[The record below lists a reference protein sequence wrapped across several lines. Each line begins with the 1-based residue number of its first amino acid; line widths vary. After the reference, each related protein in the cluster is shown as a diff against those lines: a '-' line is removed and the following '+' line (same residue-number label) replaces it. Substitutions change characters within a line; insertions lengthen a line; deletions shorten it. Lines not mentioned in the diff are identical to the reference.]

1 MTRLSLLAEKPMI
14 SIMMV
19 CMGNICRS
27 PAAEVVLR
35 HKLAAAGIEHV
46 VVDSSGTGGWH
57 EGEGANPR
65 SISTW
70 ERRGYRGAHTA
81 RQFRIEWFNE
91 RDLILVMDEENYQT
105 VISRAPDDA
114 AKEKVQFL
122 RAFDL
127 GAEDTVV
134 PDPYYGTD
142 EDFESMLTMIEAACD
157 GLVARL
163 QELDPH

>member
-1 MTRLSLLAEKPMI
+1 MTDLSHLKGKPAI

-35 HKLAAAGIEHV
+35 HKLAEAGLTHV

-65 SISTW
+65 SIRTW
-70 ERRGYRGAHTA
+70 ERRGYRGDHTA
-81 RQFRIEWFNE
+81 RQLQRSWFAE
-91 RDLILVMDEENYQT
+91 RDLLLVMDEDNYET
-105 VISRAPDDA
+105 VLSRAPDDA
-114 AKEKVQFL
+114 AKDKVHFL
-122 RAFDL
+122 RTFDPDADDL
-127 GAEDTVV
+127 IV

-142 EDFESMLTMIEAACD
+142 DDFEHMLTLIEAACD
-157 GLVARL
+157 GLVEQLRRL
-163 QELDPH
+163 R